1 MKKSKIV
8 SKLTGLASLGFGI
21 SFALTSCT
29 VITNPGLFKV
39 ITAADVTDKTS
50 YPTIKDELLS
60 PIQTAIYGTNLI
72 NNGNYV
78 LTVLTNTDSEQNYF
92 INGGDLSSGVE
103 WSGPYAR
110 AIQRWQNDRTNPNY
124 PTGVL
129 FLLYWD
135 LFDNQ
140 RAPSDQLNPFSRATS
155 GSGFA
160 RNDKSAVDYRAIV
173 DFILKTYPTETSSW
187 LNRSNGT
194 TKIMNIAF
202 SNDGTGKI
210 TPHFYMGS
218 GASSSAMTPAAT
230 PTTASS
236 VRQSLS
242 LKSATI
248 DNSKPSNH
256 DLTIDDSFS
265 TFLAGIYTRN

>member
-1 MKKSKIV
+1 MNKNKIV

-29 VITNPGLFKV
+29 IITNSGLFKV
-39 ITAADVTDKTS
+39 ITAADVSSKKAYS
-50 YPTIKDELLS
+50 TITDELTS
-60 PIQTAIYGTNLI
+60 PIQTAIYGTNLV

-78 LTVLTNTDSEQNYF
+78 LTVLTNTDPEQNYF
-92 INGGDLSSGVE
+92 INGGDLSTGANLN
-103 WSGPYAR
+103 GPYAR
-110 AIQRWQNDRTNPNY
+110 AVERWQQDRTNPNY
-124 PTGVL
+124 DTGIL

-140 RAPSDQLNPFSRATS
+140 RAPSNQLNPFSRATS
-155 GSGFA
+155 GTGFA
-160 RNDKSAVDYRAIV
+160 RNDQSAVQYRDIV
-173 DFILKTYPTETSSW
+173 DFIIKTYPTETSGW
-187 LNRSNGT
+187 LNRTDGT
-194 TKIMNIAF
+194 TKIINIAF

-218 GASSSAMTPAAT
+218 TSASPTPAT
-230 PTTASS
+230 PSTASS
-236 VRQSLS
+236 VRQSLA
-242 LKSATI
+242 LKSASI
-248 DNSKPSNH
+248 DNSQPSNH